1 MALSDYAH
9 HNEEAEH
16 IWWLEEG
23 RFAGDEEPYDD
34 DPDAGWDDWEDF
46 DDEDSEAME
55 PEDWYR
61 EDLGWAGCTE

>member
-1 MALSDYAH
+1 MAISDYAH
-9 HNEEAEH
+9 HNEEAKQ

-23 RFAGDEEPYDD
+23 RHETFEEPYDD

-46 DDEDSEAME
+46 DDDEDEAIE